1 MSEVVTIN
9 KAAIALGKS
18 PSTVRR
24 WIQKGAP
31 TVRPGEVGR
40 GRGSIVRVKDLLQ
53 WRGAVQVPCKE
64 RLDFIASALMD
75 CLRRDEIHER
85 IGITSRQTAGV
96 LALVYERYHKN
107 LLYEPLDRDKLP
119 EQITQLLAI
128 WVECP

>member
-1 MSEVVTIN
+1 MSEVTIN

-40 GRGSIVRVKDLLQ
+40 GKGSIVRVKDLLQ
-53 WRGAVQVPCKE
+53 WRGAVQVPYKE
-64 RLDFIASALMD
+64 RLDFIAGVLMD
-75 CLRRDEIHER
+75 CLRRDEVGER
-85 IGITSRQTAGV
+85 IEITRRQAAGL

-107 LLYEPLDRDKLP
+107 LTHEPLDRKELP
-119 EQITQLLAI
+119 PEIKQLCAI
-128 WVECP
+128 YVE